1 MMLAKRIFVRRFSMT
16 HAFCPEC
23 DAKITVGR
31 DPSEGQQV
39 SCPQCGAYLM
49 VVGVS
54 PLELDWAFDDEELEY
69 DDDYD
74 YEREDEY

>member
-1 MMLAKRIFVRRFSMT
+1 MT

-23 DAKITVGR
+23 DTKITVGR
-31 DPSEGQQV
+31 DPREGQQV

-54 PLELDWAFDDEELEY
+54 PLELDWAFDEEEFEY
-69 DDDYD
+69 DDEYD
-74 YEREDEY
+74 YEREDDY

>member
-1 MMLAKRIFVRRFSMT
+1 MT

-69 DDDYD
+69 DAMITTTK
-74 YEREDEY
+74 ERMIIKSKSVEK